1 MSKENYLR
9 INDVINFIFIFTAVF
24 LNRNLFNKKNNFSFI
39 YIKKIKISLMCTS
52 NWYYQALKNLI
63 TKENKILFLFKINSV
78 FFTVT
83 LKKIFD
89 PLPKKYKNFLTGN
102 YYFWLIK
109 FNNLDYDRSKRKSF

>member
-52 NWYYQALKNLI
+52 N
-63 TKENKILFLFKINSV
+63 
-78 FFTVT
+78 
-83 LKKIFD
+83 
-89 PLPKKYKNFLTGN
+89 
-102 YYFWLIK
+102 
-109 FNNLDYDRSKRKSF
+109 